1 MPVCAPQEKTYT
13 KEKLKVRTRRPRPT
27 ARRLTNRKHEEL
39 SGIYALAAA
48 GRALPRAAGS
58 RSIFDAAEPWAEHVG
73 VGEWVW
79 VGVRAPRGRPAFLSV
94 SNVVRVGVSACQRVC

>member
-1 MPVCAPQEKTYT
+1 M
-13 KEKLKVRTRRPRPT
+13 RTRRPRPT

-58 RSIFDAAEPWAEHVG
+58 RSIFDAAEPWAEHGCGWVG
-73 VGEWVW
+73 VGGCAGAAHAPGLCVCVEC
-79 VGVRAPRGRPAFLSV
+79 RACPRV
-94 SNVVRVGVSACQRVC
+94 ACQHVC